1 MCLLKEYR
9 KNKENHEDFLEW
21 LLVRKLSTR
30 GKLVLFSFL
39 WILFLK
45 FAYNVRV
52 MVFFFEFVFIA
63 VTLFFMATGLYR
75 MAKKWYSSK
84 CNQEVFFGKL
94 LEFFSPFQGIR
105 TFLTFFQNIRDFLPK
120 EINIALKKLIKHAYR
135 RKGV

>member
-1 MCLLKEYR
+1 MSLLKEYK

-63 VTLFFMATGLYR
+63 VTLYFMATGGYR

-84 CNQEVFFGKL
+84 HK
-94 LEFFSPFQGIR
+94 
-105 TFLTFFQNIRDFLPK
+105 
-120 EINIALKKLIKHAYR
+120 
-135 RKGV
+135 

>member
-1 MCLLKEYR
+1 MSLLKEYK
-9 KNKENHEDFLEW
+9 KNKENHEDLLEW

-52 MVFFFEFVFIA
+52 MVFFFEFIFIA
-63 VTLFFMATGLYR
+63 VTLYFMATGGYR

-84 CNQEVFFGKL
+84 
-94 LEFFSPFQGIR
+94 
-105 TFLTFFQNIRDFLPK
+105 
-120 EINIALKKLIKHAYR
+120 
-135 RKGV
+135 RK

>member
-1 MCLLKEYR
+1 MSLLKEYK
-9 KNKENHEDFLEW
+9 KNKENHEDFLEL

-63 VTLFFMATGLYR
+63 VTLSFMATGGDQ
-75 MAKKWYSSK
+75 MAKKGDSSK
-84 CNQEVFFGKL
+84 
-94 LEFFSPFQGIR
+94 
-105 TFLTFFQNIRDFLPK
+105 
-120 EINIALKKLIKHAYR
+120 
-135 RKGV
+135 RK

>member
-1 MCLLKEYR
+1 MSLLKEYK

-63 VTLFFMATGLYR
+63 VTLYFMATGGYQ

-84 CNQEVFFGKL
+84 CN
-94 LEFFSPFQGIR
+94 
-105 TFLTFFQNIRDFLPK
+105 
-120 EINIALKKLIKHAYR
+120 
-135 RKGV
+135 

>member
-1 MCLLKEYR
+1 MSLLKEY
-9 KNKENHEDFLEW
+9 KKSKENEDFLEW

-63 VTLFFMATGLYR
+63 VTLYFVATGLYR
-75 MAKKWYSSK
+75 MAKKGYSSK
-84 CNQEVFFGKL
+84 CN
-94 LEFFSPFQGIR
+94 
-105 TFLTFFQNIRDFLPK
+105 
-120 EINIALKKLIKHAYR
+120 
-135 RKGV
+135 

>member
-21 LLVRKLSTR
+21 LLVRKLSSR

-63 VTLFFMATGLYR
+63 VTLYFVAIGLYR

-84 CNQEVFFGKL
+84 CN
-94 LEFFSPFQGIR
+94 
-105 TFLTFFQNIRDFLPK
+105 
-120 EINIALKKLIKHAYR
+120 
-135 RKGV
+135 

>member
-1 MCLLKEYR
+1 MCLLKEYK

-52 MVFFFEFVFIA
+52 IVFFFEFVFIA
-63 VTLFFMATGLYR
+63 VTLYFTSTGVYR

-84 CNQEVFFGKL
+84 
-94 LEFFSPFQGIR
+94 
-105 TFLTFFQNIRDFLPK
+105 
-120 EINIALKKLIKHAYR
+120 
-135 RKGV
+135 RK